1 MRESGGGGEPP
12 GAGPATGGA
21 ADSYVPQVPPVSEAI
36 EAIEAIETTE
46 VDEVVEAG

>member
-1 MRESGGGGEPP
+1 VRESGGGGEPP

-36 EAIEAIETTE
+36 EAIETTE

>member
-36 EAIEAIETTE
+36 EAIETTE